1 MQNKLKFLQ
10 RVKKIGISIK
20 NLPNKF
26 FSINLSHNTGTKIFS
41 LALAALFWLFVMDQ
55 VDPEITKEF
64 ENVPVQ
70 LINIQELEQNDF
82 IIMNQHDYFV
92 NVEVTG
98 RRNNVLDLNDS
109 SLYLWADV
117 RNVNKGSNILK
128 VNKTINS
135 ETAAIKALN
144 PSEIIL
150 EIDQIVSI
158 PKPVNVSIS
167 GTFPNDL
174 FQKDMSISPEE
185 IKVTGP
191 ESIVNTVSYLG
202 GTINIS
208 NVDEDTTKEVSLVP
222 YDNDGEMV
230 TGVSLDADY
239 SSVTVSVGMNKTVPV
254 NAIITGEPF
263 ESFEIVKTEI
273 TPENIVISGKES
285 IINALNEVSIEPVTL
300 SGQEVSSFIVEKPL
314 LLPEGISSNV
324 VNNVIQINVVI
335 EQVITKEFN
344 FEIKDIPIVNL
355 KDNLS
360 VDLSQ
365 IEGSVNVKV
374 KDLESVIDAVSK
386 EDINLSINFSIVEK
400 AGLYRLF
407 INVADQDK
415 YRELV
420 VSPSYIEI
428 QVDELSQ

>member
-1 MQNKLKFLQ
+1 
-10 RVKKIGISIK
+10 
-20 NLPNKF
+20 
-26 FSINLSHNTGTKIFS
+26 
-41 LALAALFWLFVMDQ
+41 
-55 VDPEITKEF
+55 
-64 ENVPVQ
+64 
-70 LINIQELEQNDF
+70 
-82 IIMNQHDYFV
+82 
-92 NVEVTG
+92 
-98 RRNNVLDLNDS
+98 
-109 SLYLWADV
+109 
-117 RNVNKGSNILK
+117 
-128 VNKTINS
+128 
-135 ETAAIKALN
+135 
-144 PSEIIL
+144 
-150 EIDQIVSI
+150 
-158 PKPVNVSIS
+158 
-167 GTFPNDL
+167 
-174 FQKDMSISPEE
+174 MSISPEE